1 MAYDECDNE
10 CGNGCNGCPC
20 FIDLKEIAKIREE
33 RLKREREEKEAEL
46 KKGSA
51 GAHPEKKGRIRKTAK
66 RRPSL

>member
-10 CGNGCNGCPC
+10 CDNCCC

-33 RLKREREEKEAEL
+33 RLKREREEKEAEQ

-51 GAHPEKKGRIRKTAK
+51 GAHPEKKGKIRKTAK